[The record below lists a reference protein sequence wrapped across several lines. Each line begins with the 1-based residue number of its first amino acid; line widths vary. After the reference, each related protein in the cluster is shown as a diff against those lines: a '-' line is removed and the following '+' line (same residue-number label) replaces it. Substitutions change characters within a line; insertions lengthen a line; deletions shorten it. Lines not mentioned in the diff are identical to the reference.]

1 MFKIHLKSHN
11 GQYVCAE
18 GGGGREV
25 VANRAAVGVWE
36 TFTIYDQNGGL
47 LQSGDIVY
55 LAAHNGQYVCAE
67 DGGGREV
74 VANRS
79 NPSIWEKFTIEKPDG
94 TGEIKSGDKISL
106 RCFNGQY
113 VCAENGGGREVV
125 ANRAKVSIWETFVI
139 EIENNSS
146 SLPIRV
152 KEYTH
157 IGTAKHMETNAT
169 LSQNGIIS
177 AQTTT
182 WTTWKAKGFTG
193 GVIAVVGDENGNIL
207 YRSNVHSFGVDGEWI
222 GRSRRTDMWEETV
235 NITNINSAKQ
245 LKIIHFHNPTNRL
258 VGFLKSLPEYVK
270 TIGELIKVISDL
282 CSE

>member
-1 MFKIHLKSHN
+1 MFKIHLKAQN
-11 GQYVCAE
+11 GQYLCAE

-25 VANRAAVGVWE
+25 VANRDTADVWE
-36 TFTIYDQNGGL
+36 TFSIHDENGGL
-47 LQSGDIVY
+47 LQSGDVIY
-55 LAAHNGQYVCAE
+55 LAAHNGNYLCAE
-67 DGGGREV
+67 GGGGREV

-79 NPSIWEKFTIEKPDG
+79 NPSTWEKFTIEKVNG
-94 TGEIKSGDKISL
+94 NGEIKNGEKISL

-113 VCAENGGGREVV
+113 LCAENGGGREIV
-125 ANRAKVSIWETFVI
+125 ANRAKVDVWETFII
-139 EIENNSS
+139 ELENNSV

-152 KEYTH
+152 KEYTR
-157 IGTAKHMETNAT
+157 IDTAKHMETIAT
-169 LSQNGIIS
+169 LNANGIIA

-193 GVIAVVGDENGNIL
+193 GVIAVVGDENGNIR
-207 YRSNVHSFGVDGEWI
+207 YRSSVHSFGVDGEWI
-222 GRSRRTDMWEETV
+222 GRSKRTDMWQETA

-258 VGFLKSLPEYVK
+258 LEFLKKLPEYVE
-270 TIGELIKVISDL
+270 TIADLVKFIYDL